1 MTPVREKFPTGLARG
16 HLAWTIATT
25 SVALLVLLGTL
36 SAGIVYSRQ
45 QSRAHILA
53 NFELRGTSSA
63 TFVSEFLMQQ
73 ATREQQTAERF
84 LSGER
89 VSSEQFRLVVSA
101 FGSNAAVLLDSSGRL
116 LDIVPS
122 DPSLVGHPLA
132 AHYAHLKTAEH
143 GKPAISNVVP
153 SAARG
158 TPVTAVA
165 VPFSTARGRR
175 VFSAAYNASNS
186 ALGRF
191 VEHTVPYRPHEVIL
205 VDGSG
210 HVIAASPATTASTVA
225 QADPWLARA
234 AARASHGSIP
244 GAPTPTT
251 FAETPISGTS
261 WKLLMAVPN
270 SRLYVSIAGWT
281 QWIPWLVL
289 ALVSVLG
296 TLLVALFARSL
307 ADRAR
312 LTLLSTRLEQIA
324 RTDALTGLLNRRALN
339 EHLARAA
346 AHARRRDEPL
356 SLMMIDLD
364 RFKETND
371 EFGHEAGDHV
381 LCSFA
386 NCLRDALRA
395 DDIYGRWGGDE
406 FLVAL
411 PATDSDSA
419 LTAAARLQDCA
430 QALQLGEIGL
440 PDGIPFSIGIST
452 STETTPAELV
462 READVVLYEAK
473 SDGHRGYTAR
483 ESSSA
488 FGGAASG
495 NSRLIP

>member
-16 HLAWTIATT
+16 HLAWTIATA
-25 SVALLVLLGTL
+25 SLALLVLLGTL

-45 QSRAHILA
+45 QSRAHILSS
-53 NFELRGTSSA
+53 FELRGTSSA

-73 ATREQQTAERF
+73 ATREQQTAQRF

-122 DPSLVGHPLA
+122 DPSLLGHPLA
-132 AHYAHLKTAEH
+132 SRYTHLETAEH
-143 GKPAISNVVP
+143 GQPAISNVVA
-153 SAARG
+153 SAARA
-158 TPVTAVA
+158 TPVTAIA
-165 VPFSTARGRR
+165 VPFATARGRR
-175 VFSAAYNASNS
+175 VFSTAYNADNS

-191 VEHTVPYRPHEVIL
+191 VQHTVPNQPHEVIL
-205 VDGSG
+205 VDGDE
-210 HVIAASPATTASTVA
+210 HVIAASPATTASTLA
-225 QADPWLARA
+225 QADPGLARA
-234 AARASHGSIP
+234 ATHASHGSVA
-244 GAPTPTT
+244 GAHTPTT
-251 FAETPISGTS
+251 FAETPVPGTS
-261 WKLLMAVPN
+261 WKLLIAVPN
-270 SRLYVSIAGWT
+270 SRMYASIAGWT

-289 ALVSVLG
+289 VLVSILG

-312 LTLLSTRLEQIA
+312 LTLLSTKLEQIA
-324 RTDALTGLLNRRALN
+324 RTDSLTGLLNRRALG

-371 EFGHEAGDHV
+371 EFGHKAGDQV
-381 LCSFA
+381 LCAFA
-386 NCLRDALRA
+386 GCLSDALRA

-419 LTAAARLQDCA
+419 QRAAARLRSCA
-430 QALQLGEIGL
+430 QALELGEIGL
-440 PDGIPFSIGIST
+440 PNGIPFSIGVAT

-462 READVVLYEAK
+462 READSVLYEAK
-473 SDGHRGYTAR
+473 ADGHRDMQP
-483 ESSSA
+483 
-488 FGGAASG
+488 
-495 NSRLIP
+495 SRRHH

>member
-1 MTPVREKFPTGLARG
+1 MMPVREKFPTGLARG
-16 HLAWTIATT
+16 HLAWTIATA
-25 SVALLVLLGTL
+25 SLALLVLLGTL

-45 QSRAHILA
+45 QSRAHILS

-63 TFVSEFLMQQ
+63 TFVSEFLKQQ
-73 ATREQQTAERF
+73 ATREQQAARQF
-84 LSGER
+84 LSGQQ
-89 VSSEQFRLVVSA
+89 VSPEQFRLVVSA
-101 FGSNAAVLLDSSGRL
+101 FGSSAAVLLDSSGRL

-122 DPSLVGHPLA
+122 DSSLLGHPLA
-132 AHYAHLKTAEH
+132 ADYAHLQAAEQ
-143 GKPAISNVVP
+143 GKPAISNVVA

-158 TPVTAVA
+158 TPVTAIA

-175 VFSAAYNASNS
+175 VFSAAYNATDS

-191 VEHTVPYRPHEVIL
+191 VEHTVPLNPHEVLL
-205 VDGSG
+205 VDDSG
-210 HVIAASPATTASTVA
+210 HVIAASPATKATTLS
-225 QADPWLARA
+225 QADPQLARA
-234 AARASHGSIP
+234 AAHASHGP
-244 GAPTPTT
+244 VAARTPTT
-251 FAETPISGTS
+251 FADTPVPGTS
-261 WKLLMAVPN
+261 WKLIIAVPN
-270 SRLYVSIAGWT
+270 SKLYVSIAGWS

-324 RTDALTGLLNRRALN
+324 RTDPLTGLLNRRALG
-339 EHLARAA
+339 EHLTRAA

-381 LCSFA
+381 LRSFA

-411 PATDSDSA
+411 PATDSNSA
-419 LTAAARLQDCA
+419 QTAAARLHDCA
-430 QALQLGEIGL
+430 QALALGEIGL
-440 PDGIPFSIGIST
+440 PDGIPFSIGIAT

-473 SDGHRGYTAR
+473 SDGHRAYTVS

-488 FGGAASG
+488 VGGDASG

>member
-1 MTPVREKFPTGLARG
+1 MMPVREKFPTGLARG
-16 HLAWTIATT
+16 HLAWTIATA
-25 SVALLVLLGTL
+25 SLALLVLLGTL

-45 QSRAHILA
+45 QSRAHILS

-63 TFVSEFLMQQ
+63 TFVSEFLKQQ
-73 ATREQQTAERF
+73 ATREQQTARQF
-84 LSGER
+84 LSAQQ
-89 VSSEQFRLVVSA
+89 VSPQQFRLVVSA
-101 FGSNAAVLLDSSGRL
+101 FGSSAAVLLDSSGRL

-122 DPSLVGHPLA
+122 DPSLLDHPLA
-132 AHYAHLKTAEH
+132 PRYAHLQAAEQ
-143 GKPAISNVVP
+143 GKPAISNVVV

-158 TPVTAVA
+158 TPVTAIA

-175 VFSAAYNASNS
+175 VFSAAYDAKDS

-191 VEHTVPYRPHEVIL
+191 VQHTVPLNPHEVLL
-205 VDGSG
+205 VDSSG
-210 HVIAASPATTASTVA
+210 HVIAASPATKATTLG
-225 QADPWLARA
+225 QADPQLARA
-234 AARASHGSIP
+234 AAQASHGPVAS
-244 GAPTPTT
+244 ARTPTT
-251 FAETPISGTS
+251 FADTPVPGTS
-261 WKLLMAVPN
+261 WKLIIAVPN
-270 SRLYVSIAGWT
+270 SKLYVSIAGWT

-312 LTLLSTRLEQIA
+312 LTQLSTRLEQIA

-371 EFGHEAGDHV
+371 EFGHEAGDQV
-381 LCSFA
+381 LRSFA
-386 NCLRDALRA
+386 NCLRHALRA

-440 PDGIPFSIGIST
+440 PEGIPFSIGIAT

-462 READVVLYEAK
+462 READLVLYEAK
-473 SDGHRGYTAR
+473 SDGHRDMQPSPR
-483 ESSSA
+483 P
-488 FGGAASG
+488 F
-495 NSRLIP
+495 